1 MKIFPGVKARSN
13 HTISVLEDSIYD
25 AAAIRVGIN
34 DLPSNVKSTNEICKD
49 TIDIELMC
57 RTDNIDMI
65 FISSIAHSSKAHSAS
80 IQHLNGFLFDECERN
95 GFNFADSESV
105 SEIDLCTD
113 VIRLIENG
121 S

>member
-13 HTISVLEDSIYD
+13 PTIPVLEDSIYD
-25 AAAIRVGIN
+25 AAAILVGIN
-34 DLPSNVKSTNEICKD
+34 DLPSNVKSTNEIFKD

-80 IQHLNGFLFDECERN
+80 IHLNGFLFDECERN

-105 SEIDLCTD
+105 SEIDLWTD
-113 VIRLIENG
+113 VIRLTENG